1 MSVNGWMGLAFDLR
15 RAEEVEPGPAERLE
29 RCQLRRALQIATHFG
44 PGPAAQGE
52 AAELRRVTVE
62 AHQAILRH
70 AVRTGQ
76 VDLVRRSGRHLRVRD
91 FSGEPSDVEGL
102 LGALRDAR
110 TPDGELLDVAA
121 RLAALS
127 PSS

>member
-1 MSVNGWMGLAFDLR
+1 MPVNGWLGLAFDLR
-15 RAEEVEPGPAERLE
+15 RADGSEHGLAERRSE
-29 RCQLRRALQIATHFG
+29 LRRAVQIATHFG
-44 PGPAAQGE
+44 PGPAANGE
-52 AAELRRVTVE
+52 AAELRRVTFE

-91 FSGEPSDVEGL
+91 FAGQPSDVEGL

-110 TPDGELLDVAA
+110 TPDSELLDIAA

-127 PSS
+127 PTPG